1 MSHDAN
7 TAADERRKG
16 VDRIVQKGLRDS
28 PAHGRPLSE
37 RARQAQRSVESYLYG
52 GGHPRWMERI
62 GDIDAQTERVRRE
75 LARAYERLRAECG
88 GDLAGFA
95 QRWRAEALAWD
106 FGRVNALIHEHNEW
120 FPIERRLPFNPRT
133 GDYVLIHGRSYRR
146 APLDAEWVL
155 AQFPP
160 VLAAGGAG

>member
-1 MSHDAN
+1 MSRDSN
-7 TAADERRKG
+7 TAGDDRRTG

-37 RARQAQRSVESYLYG
+37 RARQAQRSVEAYLYG

-62 GDIDAQTERVRRE
+62 GDIDSRTDRAKRE
-75 LARAYERLRAECG
+75 LARAHARLRREFANDPARFAE
-88 GDLAGFA
+88 
-95 QRWRAEALAWD
+95 RWRATALAWG
-106 FGRVNALIHEHNEW
+106 FEEVNRLIAEHNEW

-146 APLDAEWVL
+146 EPLDAEWVL
-155 AQFPP
+155 GQFPVP
-160 VLAAGGAG
+160 GVAR

>member
-7 TAADERRKG
+7 TAADERRTG
-16 VDRIVQKGLRDS
+16 VDRIVQTGLRES

-62 GDIDAQTERVRRE
+62 GEIDTLTDRARRD
-75 LARAYERLRAECG
+75 LARAYARLREQCA
-88 GDLAGFA
+88 GDDAGFA
-95 QRWRAEALAWD
+95 QRWRATALAWD
-106 FGRVNALIHEHNEW
+106 FERVNELIHEHNEW
-120 FPIERRLPFNPRT
+120 FPIERRLPFNPRS

-146 APLDAEWVL
+146 TPVDADWVL
-155 AQFPP
+155 EHFPP
-160 VLAAGGAG
+160 TL